1 MGSLSLELS
10 KEKRNEVP
18 IPMESREQLLE
29 EQEGKCA
36 NPSCQTLIT
45 LSGKSCHCDHII
57 PRADGGSNELDNL
70 QLLCVTCHLEK
81 CAAEKEGGY
90 GNFCPDYHS
99 QFALSVYEH
108 TLPHI
113 HPLAFVETICKNN
126 EDATYLLECGS
137 EIAEW

>member
-1 MGSLSLELS
+1 MCKAVNIPFHNQGVGSLSLELS

-29 EQEGKCA
+29 EEEGKCA

-70 QLLCVTCHLEK
+70 QLLCVTCHLENVRRRK
-81 CAAEKEGGY
+81 KVVMETFVLIITRSLHHRSMSI
-90 GNFCPDYHS
+90 FCPK
-99 QFALSVYEH
+99 FTPWRLLNLLALK
-108 TLPHI
+108 L
-113 HPLAFVETICKNN
+113 K
-126 EDATYLLECGS
+126 
-137 EIAEW
+137 